1 MNNGNALAYVKKHD
15 RDVDY
20 RNLVRCFIHLSY
32 QNPHCLDIDSGNSK
46 RGQSAPLNEPFNY
59 PWKSE
64 RGMRTLF
71 TTVIH
76 VHSFLYKE
84 KVVIGDD
91 GQPLITDFALAKV
104 RYPQCSI
111 RCNAQ
116 FQPYSSRGT

>member
-20 RNLVRCFIHLSY
+20 RNLVRRFIHLSY
-32 QNPHCLDIDSGNSK
+32 QNPHCLDIGSGNSK
-46 RGQSAPLNEPFNY
+46 RDQSAPLYEPFNY

-64 RGMRTLF
+64 RGSCTLF
-71 TTVIH
+71 TTVMH
-76 VHSFLYKE
+76 ERLFLRKE

-104 RYPQCSI
+104 HTLPSMFNQM
-111 RCNAQ
+111 
-116 FQPYSSRGT
+116 